1 MKDLIKKLLDIVRRA
16 LSNDPDN
23 EAEREA
29 LRAEVAALK
38 IEKAELEELTPEIN
52 ELIDLA
58 TKSVPQTPPEAESQ
72 SGQ

>member
-1 MKDLIKKLLDIVRRA
+1 MKELIKKLLDIVRRA
-16 LSNDPDN
+16 LANDPDN

-38 IEKAELEELTPEIN
+38 IEKSELEELTPEIN

-58 TKSVPQTPPEAESQ
+58 TKATPPEPEP
-72 SGQ
+72 